1 MNERRAHPRYNVN
14 HRGILSFDEGRS
26 AVTCQL
32 VNMSDGG
39 ALVKVD
45 TPQLL
50 PQLVSLFYD
59 KLDERLPEVVAA
71 ACMVVRREPKMAA
84 LKFLDVA

>member
-1 MNERRAHPRYNVN
+1 MLERRAYPRRDVN
-14 HRGILSFDEGRS
+14 HRGILSFDDGRS

-32 VNMSDGG
+32 VNISEGG
-39 ALVKVD
+39 VLVRVD

-50 PQLVSLFYD
+50 PHLVSLIYD
-59 KLDERLPEVVAA
+59 KLDERLPEVVANM
-71 ACMVVRREPKMAA
+71 CTVVRRESKMAA